1 MDHYLF
7 TARSITHA
15 QQMARAL
22 ERAGVGVR
30 LRRVGGGFTKNGCG
44 YTLQVAGRKYRAAAD
59 ALREAGLRP
68 VKVFRVVNGASQEV
82 MT

>member
-22 ERAGVGVR
+22 EHSGVSVKI
-30 LRRVGGGFTKNGCG
+30 RRVGGIMTKSGCG
-44 YTLQVAGRKYRAAAD
+44 YTLQIPERHYQTAAD
-59 ALREAGLRP
+59 LLRAVGQRP
-68 VKVFRVVNGASQEV
+68 VKVFHVVNGDNREV
-82 MT
+82 AL

>member
-7 TARSITHA
+7 TARSITGA

-22 ERAGVGVR
+22 EHVGVPVK
-30 LRRVGGGFTKNGCG
+30 LRRVGNSVTKSGCG
-44 YTLQVAGRKYRAAAD
+44 YTLQVPERKYRAAAD

-68 VKVFRVVNGASQEV
+68 VRVYHVVGGVTKEV
-82 MT
+82 EA